1 MSATTRKSKVG
12 LWIAQGVL
20 AALFIFG
27 GGYKLV
33 APAAQLA
40 AIIPL
45 PPLFIKFI
53 GLCEFTGGLGLVLP
67 GIFRIRTD
75 LTPLAATG
83 LTIIMVGA
91 VITTVL
97 TVGTAPA
104 IFPFVV
110 GVLTTTVA
118 CGRRQRAPHTAASFA
133 TPLQT
138 AGGI

>member
-1 MSATTRKSKVG
+1 MSG
-12 LWIAQGVL
+12 
-20 AALFIFG
+20 FIFG
-27 GGYKLV
+27 GGYKLL

-40 AIIPL
+40 QMIPL

-53 GLCEFTGGLGLVLP
+53 GLCEVAGGLGLVLP
-67 GIFRIRTD
+67 GVLRIRSD

-91 VITTVL
+91 VIITVL

-110 GVLTTTVA
+110 GVLTITIA
-118 CGRRQRAPHTAASFA
+118 RGRRQRASLAAASFA